1 MNCNLDWKPKITPQ
15 GLCYELKMV
24 ENESYMSKNPHLA
37 ANNVLGLI
45 IAVNLSDSTYG
56 WHGYRAGLAL
66 YYFHPSMPQRKF
78 IKSFK
83 FRSIYRDIIEF
94 IEPTKNKST

>member
-1 MNCNLDWKPKITPQ
+1 VNCNLDWKPKITPQ

-66 YYFHPSMPQRKF
+66 YYFHPSMPQ
-78 IKSFK
+78 
-83 FRSIYRDIIEF
+83 
-94 IEPTKNKST
+94 N